1 MAAVLCETT
10 LGGDKILTAR
20 HFPRRR
26 LARRQNSA
34 TLPVLSFEMSSKPA
48 LFPRLSPAQ
57 RQVLRARL
65 RANIRDAGLADL
77 ALENDGNTGPFW
89 ELEPTPLVLPAAE
102 WAQLEAGLR
111 QRARFINALL
121 FDVYGGQLVLREGLL
136 PPEAIL
142 IDSYYRRP
150 CLDLEPHRAHP
161 ATLLRFDL
169 VKTSAGWHVAATHAN
184 TPIGLG
190 YAVQNRRFLSQ
201 EAGELYRAL
210 PDHHSIIN
218 FPLQLLDALK
228 QLAPRADDPAI
239 VLLSAGPRD
248 PFYAEHSFLARKM
261 GLPLV
266 QGDDLLVLDNRV
278 YFKTIAGLEPVDVI
292 YRRLNDTHIDPVVFS
307 TDRETAGVP
316 GLLHCI
322 RCGHVTVA
330 NAIGSGVAESRT
342 FDAYLP
348 RLMRFYLGEKPLLPA
363 LPTYTCG
370 DIDQLDFILGAPREF
385 RLRPAHDPRLGEK
398 IKPMPDLASSRGL
411 AREVRE
417 NPFAYVA
424 QKSFAPLA
432 LQPGVKNSPAFRLS
446 AYVLAQDREFVVMP
460 GGFVHLGTDDPPLD
474 RLGLTADAI
483 VIQGTATPI
492 DEKMDEPSPASGQSD
507 STLAPSPAGGHA
519 ALGSRTAENL
529 FWLGRYIERAEAT
542 ARMLSILDDVA
553 LEEIPAR
560 DRRRWLPVWQ
570 GLLEAT
576 GHAKTQRI
584 NLRTRPHETFSP
596 ELAHLMALDAQHP
609 SSIYTS
615 VRLATDNARRLRD
628 HLSPEAWV
636 LLPSLVATLNTAY
649 RSQLGKLNSD
659 PGPIT
664 AKAVA
669 RVLVDLNAFL
679 GTAERTMVHDAAWYF
694 LRLGSHLERA
704 IMTCGALRHALGAH
718 HLKLAP
724 DREAPEL
731 SALLRMLGSQDAYR
745 RLYQAHSQPR
755 FVADLL
761 LRQGAAP
768 RSLYHN
774 LANILNRLRAIRDD
788 SGESNAAELAV
799 EEMLGALRTLKLDQF
814 FSSQGDDAQ
823 ATKSSPL
830 GEFLADLLA
839 RFNTLHSLL
848 SDHYFSHQ
856 ARVTISKQA
865 EFQI

>member
-1 MAAVLCETT
+1 MSAAA
-10 LGGDKILTAR
+10 LTK
-20 HFPRRR
+20 
-26 LARRQNSA
+26 SA
-34 TLPVLSFEMSSKPA
+34 V
-48 LFPRLSPAQ
+48 FPRLSPAQ
-57 RQVLRARL
+57 RHTLRASL
-65 RANIRDAGLADL
+65 RANIRDAGLTDL
-77 ALENDGNTGPFW
+77 ALETTSKTGPAW
-89 ELEPTPLVLPAAE
+89 ELEPTPLILPAAE
-102 WAQLEAGLR
+102 WAGLEAGLR

-121 FDVYGGQLVLREGLL
+121 FDIYGGQLVLREGLL
-136 PPEAIL
+136 PPEVVL
-142 IDSYYRRP
+142 SDSYYRRP
-150 CLDLEPHRAHP
+150 CLDLEPNRTRP

-169 VKTSAGWHVAATHAN
+169 VKTSDGWQVAATHAN
-184 TPIGLG
+184 TPVGLG

-201 EAGELYRAL
+201 EAGEFYRAL
-210 PDHHSIIN
+210 LDHHSIIN
-218 FPLQLLDALK
+218 FPLRLLDALK
-228 QLAPRADDPAI
+228 PLSPRTEDPAI

-266 QGDDLLVLDNRV
+266 QGDDLLVLDNHV

-292 YRRLNDTHIDPVVFS
+292 YRRLNDAHIDPVVFS

-342 FDAYLP
+342 LDAFLP

-363 LPTYTCG
+363 VPTSTCG
-370 DIDQLDFILGAPREF
+370 DTDQLDLILDAPDEF

-398 IKPMPDLASSRGL
+398 TKPIPDLLGPRGL

-417 NPFAYVA
+417 APFAYVV
-424 QKSFAPLA
+424 QKRLAPLA
-432 LQPGVKNSPAFRLS
+432 LQPGAKNSPPFRFS
-446 AYVLAQDREFVVMP
+446 AYALTQGQDFAIMP
-460 GGFVHLGTDDPPLD
+460 GGLVHLGADDPPLD

-483 VIQGTATPI
+483 VIQGSAAPI
-492 DEKMDEPSPASGQSD
+492 DENTAQPRPASGPTD
-507 STLAPSPAGGHA
+507 RDPVPSAAEGHA

-529 FWLGRYIERAEAT
+529 FWLGRYLERAEAT

-553 LEEIPAR
+553 LEEIPAG

-576 GHAKTQRI
+576 GHAGTQRVS
-584 NLRTRPHETFSP
+584 LRTRPHEAFSSD
-596 ELAHLMALDAQHP
+596 LARSMALDAQHP

-615 VRLATDNARRLRD
+615 VRLATENARRLRD

-636 LLPSLVATLNTAY
+636 LLPPLVANLNTAY
-649 RSQLGKLNSD
+649 RAQLGILSSATK
-659 PGPIT
+659 PIT

-704 IMTCGALRHALGAH
+704 IMTCSALRHALGAH
-718 HLKLAP
+718 HVKHAP

-774 LANILNRLRAIRDD
+774 LANILNRLRAIRNHG
-788 SGESNAAELAV
+788 GEPNPAEIAV
-799 EEMLGALRTLKLDQF
+799 EEMLGTLRTLKFAQF
-814 FSSQGDDAQ
+814 FPGQADDAQ
-823 ATKSSPL
+823 NPKTSPL
-830 GEFLADLLA
+830 GEFLAGLLV
-839 RFNTLHSLL
+839 RFNTLYSLL
-848 SDHYFSHQ
+848 NDHYFSHQ
-856 ARVTISKQA
+856 ARVAVSKQA

>member
-1 MAAVLCETT
+1 MTAA
-10 LGGDKILTAR
+10 AR
-20 HFPRRR
+20 
-26 LARRQNSA
+26 
-34 TLPVLSFEMSSKPA
+34 TKPA
-48 LFPRLSPAQ
+48 IFPRLSPAQ
-57 RQVLRARL
+57 RHMLRARL
-65 RANIRDAGLADL
+65 RANIRDAGLTDL
-77 ALENDGNTGPFW
+77 ALENASHAGPFW

-102 WAQLEAGLR
+102 WTELEAGLR

-136 PPEAIL
+136 PPEVVL
-142 IDSYYRRP
+142 SDSYYRRP
-150 CLDLEPHRAHP
+150 CLNLEPDRAHP

-169 VKTSAGWHVAATHAN
+169 VKTAAGWQVAATHAN

-201 EAGELYRAL
+201 EAGELYRTL

-218 FPLQLLDALK
+218 FPLRLLDALK
-228 QLAPRADDPAI
+228 QLAPRIEDPAI
-239 VLLSAGPRD
+239 VLLTAGPRD

-292 YRRLNDTHIDPVVFS
+292 YRRLNDAHIDPVVFS

-322 RCGHVTVA
+322 RCGHVVVA

-342 FDAYLP
+342 LDAYLP

-363 LPTYTCG
+363 VPTYTCG
-370 DIDQLDFILGAPREF
+370 DTDQLDLILDTPGEF

-398 IKPMPDLASSRGL
+398 IKPIPELLGPRGL

-417 NPFAYVA
+417 APFAYVA
-424 QKSFAPLA
+424 QKRLAPLA
-432 LQPGVKNSPAFRLS
+432 LQPDTKNSPPFCFI
-446 AYVLAQDREFVVMP
+446 AYVLAQEKEFVVMP
-460 GGFVHLGTDDPPLD
+460 GGLVHLGTEDPPLD
-474 RLGLTADAI
+474 RLGSTADAI
-483 VIQGTATPI
+483 VIQDRAAAI
-492 DEKMDEPSPASGQSD
+492 DGKA
-507 STLAPSPAGGHA
+507 APSRVSGATDTTLIPSVANGHA

-529 FWLGRYIERAEAT
+529 FWLGRYLERAEAT
-542 ARMLSILDDVA
+542 ARMISILDDVA

-560 DRRRWLPVWQ
+560 DRRRWLPIWQ

-576 GHAKTQRI
+576 GHASTQRI
-584 NLRTRPHETFSP
+584 SLRNRPHEVFSP
-596 ELAHLMALDAQHP
+596 ELARRMALDAQHT

-615 VRLATDNARRLRD
+615 VRLATENARRLRD

-636 LLPSLVATLNTAY
+636 LLPRLVATLDTAY
-649 RSQLGKLNSD
+649 RAQLGTQNTNSEA
-659 PGPIT
+659 IT
-664 AKAVA
+664 AKTVA
-669 RVLVDLNAFL
+669 RVLIDLNAFF

-704 IMTCGALRHALGAH
+704 IMTCSALRHVLGAH
-718 HLKLAP
+718 HGKLAP
-724 DREAPEL
+724 DHEAPEL

-774 LANILNRLRAIRDD
+774 LANMLNRLRSIHKNR
-788 SGESNAAELAV
+788 SESDAAELAI
-799 EEMLGALRTLKLDQF
+799 EEMLSALRTLKLAPF
-814 FSSQGDDAQ
+814 FSGQADDDQ
-823 ATKSSPL
+823 DATPLPL
-830 GEFLADLLA
+830 GEFLADLLT
-839 RFNTLHSLL
+839 RLNTVHSLL

-856 ARVTISKQA
+856 ARVAVSRQA

>member
-1 MAAVLCETT
+1 
-10 LGGDKILTAR
+10 
-20 HFPRRR
+20 
-26 LARRQNSA
+26 
-34 TLPVLSFEMSSKPA
+34 MSSKPA
-48 LFPRLSPAQ
+48 VFPRLSPTQ
-57 RQVLRARL
+57 RHLLRARL
-65 RANIRDAGLADL
+65 RANIRDAGLTDL
-77 ALENDGNTGPFW
+77 ALEDAGGAGPFW
-89 ELEPTPLVLPAAE
+89 ELDPTPLVLPAAE
-102 WAQLEAGLR
+102 WALLEAGLR
-111 QRARFINALL
+111 QRARFVNALL

-136 PPEAIL
+136 PPEVVL
-142 IDSYYRRP
+142 SDSYYRRP
-150 CLDLEPHRAHP
+150 CLDLEPDRARP

-201 EAGELYRAL
+201 EASELYRAL

-218 FPLQLLDALK
+218 FPLQLLDALQ
-228 QLAPRADDPAI
+228 QLAPRAEDPAI
-239 VLLSAGPRD
+239 VLLTAGPRD

-322 RCGHVTVA
+322 RCGHVAVA

-342 FDAYLP
+342 LDAYLP

-363 LPTYTCG
+363 VPTYTCG
-370 DIDQLDFILGAPREF
+370 DTDQLDFILGARREF

-398 IKPMPDLASSRGL
+398 LKPVPDLADPRGL
-411 AREVRE
+411 ARDVRE
-417 NPFAYVA
+417 NPFAFVA
-424 QKSFAPLA
+424 QKSLA
-432 LQPGVKNSPAFRLS
+432 LLPVPPGAKNAPPFHLS
-446 AYVLAQDREFVVMP
+446 AYVLAQGQDFVVMP
-460 GGFVHLGTDDPPLD
+460 GGLVHLGADDPPPD
-474 RLGLTADAI
+474 RLGLTADAL
-483 VIQGTATPI
+483 VIQGAAPAEEKAAQPAPTAAG
-492 DEKMDEPSPASGQSD
+492 PAEG
-507 STLAPSPAGGHA
+507 APVSSAAGGRA
-519 ALGSRTAENL
+519 ALGSRTAENI
-529 FWLGRYIERAEAT
+529 FWLGRYLERAEAT

-576 GHAKTQRI
+576 GHAATQRVS
-584 NLRTRPHETFSP
+584 LRTRPHEVFSP
-596 ELAHLMALDAQHP
+596 ELARQMTLDAHHP

-615 VRLATDNARRLRD
+615 VRLATENARRLRD

-636 LLPSLVATLNTAY
+636 LLPRLAA
-649 RSQLGKLNSD
+649 QLDAAHRAPSGTRHA
-659 PGPIT
+659 GPETVT

-669 RVLVDLNAFL
+669 RVLVDLNAFF

-704 IMTCGALRHALGAH
+704 IMTCGALRHALGANH
-718 HLKLAP
+718 IQFAA

-774 LANILNRLRAIRDD
+774 LANILNRLRAIRNNR
-788 SGESNAAELAV
+788 GEPDAAELTV
-799 EEMLGALRTLKLDQF
+799 EELLHALRTLKLDRF
-814 FSSQGDDAQ
+814 FSGPAADAQ
-823 ATKSSPL
+823 ESKTSPL
-830 GEFLADLLA
+830 GEFLAGLLA
-839 RFNTLHSLL
+839 RLNALHSLF

-856 ARVTISKQA
+856 ARVTISTQA

>member
-1 MAAVLCETT
+1 
-10 LGGDKILTAR
+10 
-20 HFPRRR
+20 
-26 LARRQNSA
+26 
-34 TLPVLSFEMSSKPA
+34 MSSKPA
-48 LFPRLSPAQ
+48 VFPRLSAAQ
-57 RQVLRARL
+57 RHLLRARL
-65 RANIRDAGLADL
+65 RANIRDAGLTDL
-77 ALENDGNTGPFW
+77 TLENASHAGPFW

-102 WAQLEAGLR
+102 WTQLETGLR

-121 FDVYGGQLVLREGLL
+121 FDVYGAQIVLREGLL
-136 PPEAIL
+136 PPEAVL
-142 IDSYYRRP
+142 SDSYYRRP
-150 CLDLEPHRAHP
+150 CLGLEPDRKHP

-184 TPIGLG
+184 TPVGLG

-201 EAGELYRAL
+201 DAGELYRAL

-218 FPLQLLDALK
+218 FPLRLLDALK
-228 QLAPRADDPAI
+228 PLAPRAEDPAI
-239 VLLSAGPRD
+239 VLLTAGPRD

-278 YFKTIAGLEPVDVI
+278 YFKTIAGLEPVDII
-292 YRRLNDTHIDPVVFS
+292 YRRLNDAHIDPVVFS

-342 FDAYLP
+342 LDAYLP

-363 LPTYTCG
+363 VPTYTCG
-370 DIDQLDFILGAPREF
+370 DTDQLDLVLDAHHEF
-385 RLRPAHDPRLGEK
+385 RFRPAHDPRLGEK
-398 IKPMPDLASSRGL
+398 TKPLPDFLGPRGL

-417 NPFAYVA
+417 APFAYVA
-424 QKSFAPLA
+424 QKRLAPLA
-432 LQPGVKNSPAFRLS
+432 LQPGAKISPPFRFI
-446 AYVLAQDREFVVMP
+446 AYVLAQGQDFTVMP
-460 GGFVHLGTDDPPLD
+460 GGLVHLGADDPPLD
-474 RLGLTADAI
+474 RLGSTADAI
-483 VIQGTATPI
+483 VIQVGAAPV
-492 DEKMDEPSPASGQSD
+492 DENADVPAHAPGPTDGVPVPSA
-507 STLAPSPAGGHA
+507 AGGHA

-576 GHAKTQRI
+576 GHAETQRVS
-584 NLRTRPHETFSP
+584 LRTRPHEAFSSD
-596 ELAHLMALDAQHP
+596 LARSMALDAQHP
-609 SSIYTS
+609 SSIFTS
-615 VRLATDNARRLRD
+615 VRLATENARRLRD

-636 LLPSLVATLNTAY
+636 LLPPLIANLNTAY
-649 RSQLGKLNSD
+649 RAQLGELSSATEA
-659 PGPIT
+659 IT

-704 IMTCGALRHALGAH
+704 IMTCGTLRHALGAH
-718 HLKLAP
+718 HIKLAP

-745 RLYQAHSQPR
+745 RLYQTHSQPR

-774 LANILNRLRAIRDD
+774 LANIFNRLRAIRNHR
-788 SGESNAAELAV
+788 GEPEAAELAV
-799 EEMLGALRTLKLDQF
+799 EEMLGTLRTLKFELF
-814 FSSQGDDAQ
+814 FPGQ
-823 ATKSSPL
+823 ANVAENTKTSPL
-830 GEFLADLLA
+830 GEFLTGLLA

-856 ARVTISKQA
+856 ARVTFGTQA
-865 EFQI
+865 EFRI

>member
-1 MAAVLCETT
+1 M
-10 LGGDKILTAR
+10 
-20 HFPRRR
+20 
-26 LARRQNSA
+26 
-34 TLPVLSFEMSSKPA
+34 
-48 LFPRLSPAQ
+48 
-57 RQVLRARL
+57 LRARL
-65 RANIRDAGLADL
+65 RANIRDAGLTDL
-77 ALENDGNTGPFW
+77 ALENATNAGPFW

-102 WAQLEAGLR
+102 WTELEVGLR

-136 PPEAIL
+136 PPEAVL
-142 IDSYYRRP
+142 SDSYYRRP
-150 CLDLEPHRAHP
+150 CLNLEPDRTRP

-169 VKTSAGWHVAATHAN
+169 VKTPDGWHVAATHAN

-201 EAGELYRAL
+201 EASEIYRAL

-218 FPLQLLDALK
+218 FPLLLLDELK
-228 QLAPRADDPAI
+228 KLSPRTEDPAI
-239 VLLSAGPRD
+239 VLLTAGPRD

-292 YRRLNDTHIDPVVFS
+292 YRRLNDAHIDPVVFS

-322 RCGHVTVA
+322 RCGHVAVV
-330 NAIGSGVAESRT
+330 NAIGTGVAESRT
-342 FDAYLP
+342 VDAYLP
-348 RLMRFYLGEKPLLPA
+348 RLMRFYLGEKPLLSA
-363 LPTYTCG
+363 VPTFTCG
-370 DIDQLDFILGAPREF
+370 DIDQLDLIIDAPHEF
-385 RLRPAHDPRLGEK
+385 LLRPAHDPRLGDK
-398 IKPMPDLASSRGL
+398 IKPIPDLLGPRGL

-417 NPFAYVA
+417 APFAYVA
-424 QKSFAPLA
+424 QKRLAPLA
-432 LQPGVKNSPAFRLS
+432 LQPGAKNSPPFRFI
-446 AYVLAQDREFVVMP
+446 AYVLAQEKDFVVMP
-460 GGFVHLGTDDPPLD
+460 GGLVHLGAEDPPCD
-474 RLGLTADAI
+474 RLGVTADAI
-483 VIQGTATPI
+483 VIQGSAAPI
-492 DEKMDEPSPASGQSD
+492 DENVDKLLPASGA
-507 STLAPSPAGGHA
+507 TAPPLVPSAAQGHA
-519 ALGSRTAENL
+519 ALGSRAAENL
-529 FWLGRYIERAEAT
+529 FWLGRYLERAEAT

-553 LEEIPAR
+553 LEEIPAG

-576 GHAKTQRI
+576 GHAATQRVS
-584 NLRTRPHETFSP
+584 LRTRPHEAFSS
-596 ELAHLMALDAQHP
+596 ELARSMALDAQHP

-615 VRLATDNARRLRD
+615 VRLATENARRLRD

-636 LLPSLVATLNTAY
+636 LLPPLVANLNTAY
-649 RSQLGKLNSD
+649 RAQLGTISSPATK
-659 PGPIT
+659 PIT

-704 IMTCGALRHALGAH
+704 IMTCSALRHALGAH
-718 HLKLAP
+718 HVKLAP

-774 LANILNRLRAIRDD
+774 LANILNRLRAIRNHG
-788 SGESNAAELAV
+788 GEPNAAELAV
-799 EEMLGALRTLKLDQF
+799 EEMLGALRTLKFDQF
-814 FSSQGDDAQ
+814 FSGQAGDAQ
-823 ATKSSPL
+823 NTKASPL
-830 GEFLADLLA
+830 GEFLAGLLA
-839 RFNTLHSLL
+839 RFHALYSLL

-856 ARVTISKQA
+856 ARVAVSMQA
-865 EFQI
+865 ELQI

>member
-1 MAAVLCETT
+1 MPAA
-10 LGGDKILTAR
+10 AR
-20 HFPRRR
+20 
-26 LARRQNSA
+26 
-34 TLPVLSFEMSSKPA
+34 TKPA
-48 LFPRLSPAQ
+48 VFPRLSPAQ
-57 RQVLRARL
+57 RHMLRARL
-65 RANIRDAGLADL
+65 RANIRDAGLTDL
-77 ALENDGNTGPFW
+77 ALENASQAGPFW

-102 WAQLEAGLR
+102 WTELEAGLR

-136 PPEAIL
+136 PPEVVL
-142 IDSYYRRP
+142 SDSYYRRP
-150 CLDLEPHRAHP
+150 CLNLEPDRAHP

-169 VKTSAGWHVAATHAN
+169 VKTSAGWQVASTHAN

-201 EAGELYRAL
+201 EAGELYRTL

-218 FPLQLLDALK
+218 FPLRLLDALK
-228 QLAPRADDPAI
+228 RLAPRIEDPAI
-239 VLLSAGPRD
+239 VLLTAGPRD

-292 YRRLNDTHIDPVVFS
+292 YRRLNDAHIDPVVFS

-322 RCGHVTVA
+322 RCGHVVVA

-342 FDAYLP
+342 LDAYLP
-348 RLMRFYLGEKPLLPA
+348 RLMRFYLGEKPLLPTV
-363 LPTYTCG
+363 PTYTCG
-370 DIDQLDFILGAPREF
+370 DTDQLDLILDTPGDF

-398 IKPMPDLASSRGL
+398 IKPAPELIGPRGL

-417 NPFAYVA
+417 APFAYVA
-424 QKSFAPLA
+424 QKRLAPLA
-432 LQPGVKNSPAFRLS
+432 LQPDAKKSPPFRFI
-446 AYVLAQDREFVVMP
+446 AYVLAQEKDFVVMP
-460 GGFVHLGTDDPPLD
+460 GGLVHLGVEDPPLD
-474 RLGLTADAI
+474 RLGSTADAI
-483 VIQGTATPI
+483 VIQDRAAAI
-492 DEKMDEPSPASGQSD
+492 DEKAAVPSRASGPTD
-507 STLAPSPAGGHA
+507 SALAPSAANGHA
-519 ALGSRTAENL
+519 DLGSRTAENL
-529 FWLGRYIERAEAT
+529 FWLGRYLERAEAT
-542 ARMLSILDDVA
+542 ARMISILDDVA

-576 GHAKTQRI
+576 GHASTQRVS
-584 NLRTRPHETFSP
+584 LRTRPHEVFSP
-596 ELAHLMALDAQHP
+596 ELARRMALDAQHT

-615 VRLATDNARRLRD
+615 VRLATENARRLRD

-636 LLPSLVATLNTAY
+636 LLPRLVATLDTAY
-649 RSQLGKLNSD
+649 RAQLGTQGANSET
-659 PGPIT
+659 IT
-664 AKAVA
+664 TKTVA
-669 RVLVDLNAFL
+669 RVLIDLNAFF
-679 GTAERTMVHDAAWYF
+679 GTAERTMAHDAAWYF

-704 IMTCGALRHALGAH
+704 IMTCSALRHVLSAPHGT
-718 HLKLAP
+718 LAP
-724 DREAPEL
+724 DHEAPEL

-774 LANILNRLRAIRDD
+774 LANMLNRLRSIHKNLN
-788 SGESNAAELAV
+788 ESNAVELAV
-799 EEMLGALRTLKLDQF
+799 EEMLNALRTLKLEPF
-814 FSSQGDDAQ
+814 FSGHADDDQDA
-823 ATKSSPL
+823 KSSPL
-830 GEFLADLLA
+830 GEFLAGLLV
-839 RFNTLHSLL
+839 RLNTVHSLL

-856 ARVTISKQA
+856 ARVAVSRQA

>member
-1 MAAVLCETT
+1 MPAV
-10 LGGDKILTAR
+10 
-20 HFPRRR
+20 
-26 LARRQNSA
+26 
-34 TLPVLSFEMSSKPA
+34 
-48 LFPRLSPAQ
+48 FPRLSPAQ
-57 RQVLRARL
+57 RHMLRARL
-65 RANIRDAGLADL
+65 RANIRDAGLTDL
-77 ALENDGNTGPFW
+77 ALENAHNGGPFW
-89 ELEPTPLVLPAAE
+89 ELESTPLVLPAAE
-102 WAQLEAGLR
+102 WTQLEAGLR

-136 PPEAIL
+136 PPETVFN
-142 IDSYYRRP
+142 DSYYRRP
-150 CLDLEPHRAHP
+150 CLDLEPNRAHP

-169 VKTSAGWHVAATHAN
+169 VKTSAGWHVATTYAN

-228 QLAPRADDPAI
+228 QLAPRVEDPAI
-239 VLLSAGPRD
+239 VLLTAGPRD
-248 PFYAEHSFLARKM
+248 PFYTEHSFLARKM

-278 YFKTIAGLEPVDVI
+278 YFKTIAGLEPVDII
-292 YRRLNDTHIDPVVFS
+292 YRRLNDAHIDPVVFS

-322 RCGHVTVA
+322 RSGHVAVA
-330 NAIGSGVAESRT
+330 HAIGSGIAESRAL
-342 FDAYLP
+342 DAYLP

-363 LPTYTCG
+363 VPTFTCG
-370 DIDQLDFILGAPREF
+370 DPDQLDFILGARDEF

-398 IKPMPDLASSRGL
+398 IKAIPDLLNPRSL

-424 QKSFAPLA
+424 HKRLASLA
-432 LQPGVKNSPAFRLS
+432 LQPGAKKSPSFRFIAF
-446 AYVLAQDREFVVMP
+446 VLAQEQDFVVMP
-460 GGFVHLGTDDPPLD
+460 GGLVHLGADDPPLD
-474 RLGLTADAI
+474 RLGSTADVI
-483 VIQGTATPI
+483 VIQGSAAPTV
-492 DEKMDEPSPASGQSD
+492 EKVEEPSPAAGPTD
-507 STLAPSPAGGHA
+507 SAPVPGPAEGHA

-529 FWLGRYIERAEAT
+529 FWLGRYLERAEAT

-576 GHAKTQRI
+576 GHAGTQRVS
-584 NLRTRPHETFSP
+584 LRTRPHEVFSP
-596 ELAHLMALDAQHP
+596 ELARQMALDAEHP

-615 VRLATDNARRLRD
+615 VRLATENARRLRD

-636 LLPSLVATLNTAY
+636 LLPRLVTTLDAAY
-649 RSQLGKLNSD
+649 RSQLGTRN
-659 PGPIT
+659 GNAAAIT

-669 RVLVDLNAFL
+669 RVLVDLNAFF

-718 HLKLAP
+718 HIKLAP

-774 LANILNRLRAIRDD
+774 LANILNRLHATRNHR
-788 SGESNAAELAV
+788 GEPDATELAV
-799 EEMLGALRTLKLDQF
+799 EEMLSALRTLKFDRF
-814 FSSQGDDAQ
+814 FLHHADDAQ
-823 ATKSSPL
+823 NSKSSPL
-830 GEFLADLLA
+830 GEFLAGLLA
-839 RFNTLHSLL
+839 RLNTLHSLL

-856 ARVTISKQA
+856 ARVTVSTQE

>member
-1 MAAVLCETT
+1 M
-10 LGGDKILTAR
+10 
-20 HFPRRR
+20 
-26 LARRQNSA
+26 
-34 TLPVLSFEMSSKPA
+34 
-48 LFPRLSPAQ
+48 
-57 RQVLRARL
+57 LRARL

-77 ALENDGNTGPFW
+77 GLEDASRLKAGDSRPFW

-102 WAQLEAGLR
+102 WSQLEAGLR
-111 QRARFINALL
+111 QRARYVNALL
-121 FDVYGGQLVLREGLL
+121 FDVYGGQLVLRDHIV
-136 PPEAIL
+136 PPETVL
-142 IDSYYRRP
+142 SDPYYRRP
-150 CLDLEPHRAHP
+150 CLDLEPDRRHP

-169 VKTSAGWHVAATHAN
+169 VKTLGGWEVAATHAN
-184 TPIGLG
+184 TPVGLG

-201 EAGELYRAL
+201 EAGELYRML

-228 QLAPRADDPAI
+228 QLAPRVEDPAI
-239 VLLSAGPRD
+239 VILSAGPRD

-266 QGDDLLVLDNRV
+266 QGDDLLVLDNHV
-278 YFKTIAGLEPVDVI
+278 YVKTIAGLEPVDVI
-292 YRRLNDTHIDPVVFS
+292 YRRLNDAHIDPVVFS

-322 RCGHVTVA
+322 RCGHVAVA
-330 NAIGSGVAESRT
+330 NAIGAGFAESRVL
-342 FDAYLP
+342 DAYLP
-348 RLMRFYLGEKPLLPA
+348 RLMRFYLGEKPLLPSV
-363 LPTYTCG
+363 PTYTCG
-370 DIDQLDFILGAPREF
+370 DTDQLDLILDARQEF

-398 IKPMPDLASSRGL
+398 IKSLSDLLGPRGL

-417 NPFAYVA
+417 APFAFVA
-424 QKSFAPLA
+424 QKKIAPLP
-432 LQPGVKNSPAFRLS
+432 LQPGAKNSPPFRLV
-446 AYVLAQDREFVVMP
+446 AYVLAQDRDFAVMP
-460 GGFVHLGTDDPPLD
+460 GGLVHLGADDPPLD
-474 RLGLTADAI
+474 RLGATADAI
-483 VIQGTATPI
+483 VIQGAAGPI
-492 DEKMDEPSPASGQSD
+492 DEPAARPGPATAPTASASGPAALSPAENQ
-507 STLAPSPAGGHA
+507 A

-529 FWLGRYIERAEAT
+529 FWLGRYLERAETT

-576 GHAKTQRI
+576 GHADAQRVG
-584 NLRTRPHETFSP
+584 LRTLSHEAFSP
-596 ELAHLMALDAQHP
+596 ELARRMAFDTQHP

-615 VRLATDNARRLRD
+615 VRLAADNARRLRD

-636 LLPSLVATLNTAY
+636 LLPRLIATLGAAY
-649 RSQLGKLNSD
+649 RSQLGSRGSD
-659 PGPIT
+659 PDTIT

-669 RVLVDLNAFL
+669 RVLVDLNAFI

-704 IMTCGALRHALGAH
+704 IMTCAALRHALGAH
-718 HLKLAP
+718 HIKLAP

-755 FVADLL
+755 FVADLF

-774 LANILNRLRAIRDD
+774 LANILNRLRAIRGDRGEPDD
-788 SGESNAAELAV
+788 AEAAIGELLV
-799 EEMLGALRTLKLDQF
+799 ALRTLNLDQF
-814 FSSQGDDAQ
+814 FSGHPTDPQNS
-823 ATKSSPL
+823 KPSPL
-830 GEFLADLLA
+830 GEFLAALLTRLNA
-839 RFNTLHSLL
+839 LHSLF

-856 ARVTISKQA
+856 ARVASAVQA
-865 EFQI
+865 ELQI

>member
-1 MAAVLCETT
+1 MSAA
-10 LGGDKILTAR
+10 AR
-20 HFPRRR
+20 
-26 LARRQNSA
+26 
-34 TLPVLSFEMSSKPA
+34 SKPA
-48 LFPRLSPAQ
+48 VFPRLSPAQ
-57 RQVLRARL
+57 RQTLRARL
-65 RANIRDAGLADL
+65 RANIRDAGLTDL
-77 ALENDGNTGPFW
+77 ALESASQAGPFW
-89 ELEPTPLVLPAAE
+89 ELEPTPLVLPATE
-102 WAQLEAGLR
+102 WTELEAGLR

-136 PPEAIL
+136 PPEVVL
-142 IDSYYRRP
+142 SDSYYRRP
-150 CLDLEPHRAHP
+150 CLGLEPDRVHP
-161 ATLLRFDL
+161 AMLLRFDL
-169 VKTSAGWHVAATHAN
+169 VKTSDGWHVAATHAN
-184 TPIGLG
+184 TPVGLG

-201 EAGELYRAL
+201 EAGELYRSL
-210 PDHHSIIN
+210 PDHQSIIN
-218 FPLQLLDALK
+218 FPLRLLDALK
-228 QLAPRADDPAI
+228 RLAPRIEDPSI
-239 VLLSAGPRD
+239 VLLTAGPRD
-248 PFYAEHSFLARKM
+248 PFYAEHSFLARKI

-292 YRRLNDTHIDPVVFS
+292 YRRLNDAHIDPVVFS

-330 NAIGSGVAESRT
+330 NAIGSGLAESRT
-342 FDAYLP
+342 LDAYLP
-348 RLMRFYLGEKPLLPA
+348 RLMRFYLGEKPILPA
-363 LPTYTCG
+363 VPTLTCG
-370 DIDQLDFILGAPREF
+370 DTDQLDLILDAPHEF

-398 IKPMPDLASSRGL
+398 IKPVPDLLGPRGL

-417 NPFAYVA
+417 APFAYVA
-424 QKSFAPLA
+424 QKRLAPLA
-432 LQPGVKNSPAFRLS
+432 LQPGTKNSPPFRFI
-446 AYVLAQDREFVVMP
+446 AYVLAQEKDYVVMP
-460 GGFVHLGTDDPPLD
+460 GGLVHLGADDPPPD

-483 VIQGTATPI
+483 VIQGSATPI
-492 DEKMDEPSPASGQSD
+492 DEAAA
-507 STLAPSPAGGHA
+507 APSRASSPTDVVPAPSTANGHA

-529 FWLGRYIERAEAT
+529 FWLGRYLERAEAT
-542 ARMLSILDDVA
+542 ARMISILDDVA

-560 DRRRWLPVWQ
+560 DRRHWLPVWQ

-576 GHAKTQRI
+576 GHAGTQRVS
-584 NLRTRPHETFSP
+584 LRTRPHEVFSP
-596 ELAHLMALDAQHP
+596 ELARRMALDAQHT

-615 VRLATDNARRLRD
+615 VRLATENARRLRD

-636 LLPSLVATLNTAY
+636 LLPRLVATLDAAH
-649 RSQLGKLNSD
+649 RAQ
-659 PGPIT
+659 PGTRNIESETIT
-664 AKAVA
+664 AKTVA
-669 RVLVDLNAFL
+669 RVLIDLNAFF

-704 IMTCGALRHALGAH
+704 IMTCSALRHVLGAH
-718 HLKLAP
+718 QARLAP

-774 LANILNRLRAIRDD
+774 LANMLNRLRAIHENRN
-788 SGESNAAELAV
+788 ESDAAELAL
-799 EEMLGALRTLKLDQF
+799 EEMLNALRALKLDPF
-814 FSSQGDDAQ
+814 FSGPADDGPDA
-823 ATKSSPL
+823 KPPPL
-830 GEFLADLLA
+830 GEFLAGLLT
-839 RFNTLHSLL
+839 RLNTVHSLL

-856 ARVTISKQA
+856 ARVAVSRQA

>member
-1 MAAVLCETT
+1 MPAV
-10 LGGDKILTAR
+10 
-20 HFPRRR
+20 
-26 LARRQNSA
+26 
-34 TLPVLSFEMSSKPA
+34 
-48 LFPRLSPAQ
+48 FPRLSPAQ
-57 RQVLRARL
+57 RHMLRARL
-65 RANIRDAGLADL
+65 RANIRDAGLTDL
-77 ALENDGNTGPFW
+77 ARENAGNSGSFW

-102 WAQLEAGLR
+102 WTQLEAGLR

-121 FDVYGGQLVLREGLL
+121 FDIYGGQLVLREGLL
-136 PPEAIL
+136 PPEAVL
-142 IDSYYRRP
+142 SDSYYRRP
-150 CLDLEPHRAHP
+150 CLDLEPDRARP

-169 VKTSAGWHVAATHAN
+169 VKTSAGWHVATTHAN

-218 FPLQLLDALK
+218 FPLRLLDALK
-228 QLAPRADDPAI
+228 QLAPRIEDPAI
-239 VLLSAGPRD
+239 VLLTAGPRD

-292 YRRLNDTHIDPVVFS
+292 YRRLNDAHIDPVVFC

-330 NAIGSGVAESRT
+330 NAIGSGIAESRT
-342 FDAYLP
+342 LDTCLP

-363 LPTYTCG
+363 VPTFTCG
-370 DIDQLDFILGAPREF
+370 DPDQLDFILGARDEV

-398 IKPMPDLASSRGL
+398 IKSVPDLLGPRGL

-424 QKSFAPLA
+424 QKRLAPLA
-432 LQPGVKNSPAFRLS
+432 LQPGAKNSPPFHFIAF
-446 AYVLAQDREFVVMP
+446 VLAQEQDFIVMP
-460 GGFVHLGTDDPPLD
+460 GGLVHLGADDPPFD
-474 RLGLTADAI
+474 RLGSTADAI
-483 VIQGTATPI
+483 VIQDSAAPI
-492 DEKMDEPSPASGQSD
+492 VEQVDEPSPGSGPPD
-507 STLAPSPAGGHA
+507 SPLVPSTTEGHA

-529 FWLGRYIERAEAT
+529 FWLGRYLERAEAT

-576 GHAKTQRI
+576 GHARTQRVS
-584 NLRTRPHETFSP
+584 LRTRPHEVFSP
-596 ELAHLMALDAQHP
+596 ELARRMALDAQHP

-615 VRLATDNARRLRD
+615 VRLATENARRLRD

-636 LLPSLVATLNTAY
+636 LLPRLVATLDAAH
-649 RSQLGKLNSD
+649 RSQ
-659 PGPIT
+659 PGARNGNAETIT
-664 AKAVA
+664 AKTVA
-669 RVLVDLNAFL
+669 RVLVDLNAFF
-679 GTAERTMVHDAAWYF
+679 GTAERTMAHDAAWYF

-704 IMTCGALRHALGAH
+704 IMTCVALRHALGAQH
-718 HLKLAP
+718 IKLAP

-745 RLYQAHSQPR
+745 RFYQAHSQPR

-774 LANILNRLRAIRDD
+774 LANILNRFHAIRNHR
-788 SGESNAAELAV
+788 GEPDATELAV
-799 EEMLGALRTLKLDQF
+799 EEMLSALRTLKLDRV
-814 FSSQGDDAQ
+814 FSDHADDAQ
-823 ATKSSPL
+823 NSKASPL
-830 GEFLADLLA
+830 GEFLAGLLA
-839 RFNTLHSLL
+839 RLNTLHSLL

-856 ARVTISKQA
+856 ARVTVSTQT